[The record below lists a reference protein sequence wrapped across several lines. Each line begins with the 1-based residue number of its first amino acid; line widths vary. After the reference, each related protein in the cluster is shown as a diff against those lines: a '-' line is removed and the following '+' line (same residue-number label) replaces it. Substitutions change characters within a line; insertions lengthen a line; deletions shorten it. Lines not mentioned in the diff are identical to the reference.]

1 MEYGLD
7 TKYVEMIRS
16 IFSRHSEVE
25 KVILFGSR
33 AKGNYKRGSD
43 IDMAVVGDGV
53 VKNTLSSLL
62 GEFEDSLLPFFVD
75 VISYNGIANS
85 ELKEHID
92 RVGKVIYER
101 GAGG

>member
-7 TKYVEMIRS
+7 TKYVEMIRNV
-16 IFSRHSEVE
+16 FSRHPEVE

-33 AKGNYKRGSD
+33 AKGSYKPGSD
-43 IDMAVVGDGV
+43 IDMAVIGEGV
-53 VKNTLSSLL
+53 TKNTLSSLL

-75 VISYNGIANS
+75 IVSYSQITNL

-92 RVGKVIYER
+92 RVGKVIYLFNR
-101 GAGG
+101 N